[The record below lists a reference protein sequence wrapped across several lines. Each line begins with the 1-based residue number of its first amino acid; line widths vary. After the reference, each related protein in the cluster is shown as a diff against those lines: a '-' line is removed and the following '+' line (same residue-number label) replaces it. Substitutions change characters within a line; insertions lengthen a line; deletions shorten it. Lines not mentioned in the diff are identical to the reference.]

1 MIYFV
6 YQYKT
11 NMKVGRSLAGIKN
24 KDILKCIGVKVQGAR
39 RNKNYTQEFVAEK
52 VDRSID
58 TIRGIEN
65 GRIVGS
71 METLI
76 NICNVLEVTLDYVFY
91 DLLESKNEILNKEL
105 YKSFEELSLE
115 DKQIAN
121 TLIEQIRKKG
131 RVD

>member
-1 MIYFV
+1 M
-6 YQYKT
+6 
-11 NMKVGRSLAGIKN
+11 SGIKN
-24 KDILKCIGVKVQGAR
+24 KDILKCIGTKVQEAR
-39 RNKNYTQEFVAEK
+39 RNKNYTQEFVAEE

-58 TIRGIEN
+58 TVRGIEN

-76 NICNVLEVTLDYVFY
+76 NMCNVLGVTLDYIFY
-91 DLLESKNEILNKEL
+91 DLLENKNEILNKEL
-105 YKSFEELSLE
+105 YKAFEELSLE
-115 DKQIAN
+115 DKQIVN

>member
-24 KDILKCIGVKVQGAR
+24 KDILKCIGVKVQEAR

-52 VDRSID
+52 VDKSID

-71 METLI
+71 MATLI
-76 NICNVLEVTLDYVFY
+76 NICNVLGVTLDYVFY
-91 DLLESKNEILNKEL
+91 DLLKEKDEILDKEL
-105 YKSFEELSLE
+105 YKSFQDLSTE
-115 DKQIAN
+115 DKKIIN
-121 TLIEQIRKKG
+121 TLIEEIRKKG

>member
-1 MIYFV
+1 
-6 YQYKT
+6 
-11 NMKVGRSLAGIKN
+11 MKVGRSLSRIKN
-24 KDILKCIGVKVQGAR
+24 KDILKCIGVKVQEAR
-39 RNKNYTQEFVAEK
+39 KNKNYTQEFVAEE

-71 METLI
+71 MATLI
-76 NICNVLEVTLDYVFY
+76 NICNVLGVTLDYVFY
-91 DLLESKNEILNKEL
+91 DLLESKDEILNNELYRTFKEL
-105 YKSFEELSLE
+105 PLE
-115 DKQIAN
+115 DKQIVN

>member
-1 MIYFV
+1 MSSI
-6 YQYKT
+6 
-11 NMKVGRSLAGIKN
+11 SN
-24 KDILKCIGVKVQGAR
+24 KDILRCIGTKIQEAR

-91 DLLESKNEILNKEL
+91 DLLESKDEILNKEL

-115 DKQIAN
+115 DKQIVN
-121 TLIEQIRKKG
+121 TLIEQIRKKR

>member
-24 KDILKCIGVKVQGAR
+24 KDILKCIGVKVQEAR

-58 TIRGIEN
+58 IIRGIEN

-91 DLLESKNEILNKEL
+91 DLLESKDEILNKEL

-115 DKQIAN
+115 DKQIVN

>member
-1 MIYFV
+1 M
-6 YQYKT
+6 
-11 NMKVGRSLAGIKN
+11 SGIKN
-24 KDILKCIGVKVQGAR
+24 KDILKCIGTKVQEAR

-58 TIRGIEN
+58 TVRGIEN

-76 NICNVLEVTLDYVFY
+76 NMCNVLGVTLDYIFY
-91 DLLESKNEILNKEL
+91 DLLENKNEILNKEL
-105 YKSFEELSLE
+105 YKAFEELSLE
-115 DKQIAN
+115 DKQIVN

>member
-24 KDILKCIGVKVQGAR
+24 KDILKCIGVKVQEAR

-52 VDRSID
+52 VD
-58 TIRGIEN
+58 
-65 GRIVGS
+65 
-71 METLI
+71 
-76 NICNVLEVTLDYVFY
+76 ICNVLEVTLDYVFY
-91 DLLESKNEILNKEL
+91 DLLESKDEILNKEL

-115 DKQIAN
+115 DKQIVN
-121 TLIEQIRKKG
+121 TLIEQIKKKG
-131 RVD
+131 EWIKSILHIF

>member
-58 TIRGIEN
+58 IIRGIEN

-115 DKQIAN
+115 DKQIVN

>member
-24 KDILKCIGVKVQGAR
+24 KDILKSIGVKVQEAR

-65 GRIVGS
+65 GTIVGS

-91 DLLESKNEILNKEL
+91 DLLESKDEILNKEL

-115 DKQIAN
+115 DKQIVN

>member
-1 MIYFV
+1 MS
-6 YQYKT
+6 
-11 NMKVGRSLAGIKN
+11 RIKN
-24 KDILKCIGVKVQGAR
+24 KDILKCIGVKVQEAR
-39 RNKNYTQEFVAEK
+39 KNKNYTQEFVAEE

-71 METLI
+71 MATLI
-76 NICNVLEVTLDYVFY
+76 NICNVLDVTLDYVFY
-91 DLLESKNEILNKEL
+91 DLLESKDEILNNEL
-105 YKSFEELSLE
+105 YRTFEELSFE
-115 DKQIAN
+115 DKQIVN

>member
-24 KDILKCIGVKVQGAR
+24 KDILKCIGVKVQEAR

-58 TIRGIEN
+58 TIRGIE
-65 GRIVGS
+65 GS

-115 DKQIAN
+115 DKQIVN

>member
-1 MIYFV
+1 
-6 YQYKT
+6 
-11 NMKVGRSLAGIKN
+11 MKVGRVLSGIKN
-24 KDILKCIGVKVQGAR
+24 KDILKCIGVKVQAAR
-39 RNKNYTQEFVAEK
+39 RSKNYTQEFVAEK

-71 METLI
+71 MATLI
-76 NICNVLEVTLDYVFY
+76 NICNVLGVTLDYVFY
-91 DLLESKNEILNKEL
+91 DLLESKDEILNKEL

-115 DKQIAN
+115 DKQIVN